1 MRTPRCKEKKQRK
14 ADLER
19 VNQTFGW
26 SFMQRAE
33 LASRT
38 DVLVTNLSKAE
49 MAEVMGSIDNL
60 DSVLLSS
67 LV

>member
-1 MRTPRCKEKKQRK
+1 
-14 ADLER
+14 
-19 VNQTFGW
+19 
-26 SFMQRAE
+26 MQRAE
-33 LASRT
+33 LPLASRT

-60 DSVLLSS
+60 DSVLLGS

>member
-1 MRTPRCKEKKQRK
+1 MH
-14 ADLER
+14 
-19 VNQTFGW
+19 
-26 SFMQRAE
+26 SAE
-33 LASRT
+33 LPLASRT

-49 MAEVMGSIDNL
+49 VAEVMGSMDNL

>member
-1 MRTPRCKEKKQRK
+1 MQREKQRE
-14 ADLER
+14 ADLKR
-19 VNQTFGW
+19 VSQTFGW
-26 SFMQRAE
+26 SFMHRVE
-33 LASRT
+33 LPLVSRT

-49 MAEVMGSIDNL
+49 MAEVMGSIDHL